1 VSLTEGGRRQRKT
14 PNLVGN
20 ERFQAWWP
28 LKCYKFG
35 GQWNVPSLVAFRRK
49 RKNIFVW
56 GSMEKHPCLVA
67 YEKNKKIIFIS
78 FHFSPQKILLEPY
91 SPLTLRLWFTMVL
104 NHYFVSFLLSL

>member
-67 YEKNKKIIFIS
+67 YEKKKKS
-78 FHFSPQKILLEPY
+78 FSSPSTFHPKRFY
-91 SPLTLRLWFTMVL
+91 L
-104 NHYFVSFLLSL
+104 NPIPH